1 MFLKVKE
8 CRRVLF
14 QEILKAPY
22 SSQAVNGVY
31 MYPNTQCKNENQG
44 QGVSY
49 GYRYMRQSCTLD
61 FSSYNKFQYLLEQHN
76 SNLRECLCKSGPVDF
91 A

>member
-1 MFLKVKE
+1 MAPPLLASKIITIIYQVSTHANQIAIFETCSSFMFLKVKE

-44 QGVSY
+44 QGVSKDY
-49 GYRYMRQSCTLD
+49 
-61 FSSYNKFQYLLEQHN
+61 
-76 SNLRECLCKSGPVDF
+76 
-91 A
+91 